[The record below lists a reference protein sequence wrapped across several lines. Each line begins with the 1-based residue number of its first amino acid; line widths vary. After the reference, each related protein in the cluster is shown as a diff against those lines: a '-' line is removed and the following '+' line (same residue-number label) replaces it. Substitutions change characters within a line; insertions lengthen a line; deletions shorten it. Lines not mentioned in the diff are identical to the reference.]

1 MSIWNAAAVVAVA
14 AACTFVTRAAP
25 FVAFG
30 GKREVPQ
37 LVRYLGQV
45 LPPAVMAVLIVYCLK
60 GVRPGVYPH
69 GLPELLSI
77 TVVAGLHLWKRNNLL
92 SIGLGTVCYMLLV
105 QFVFV

>member
-60 GVRPGVYPH
+60 GVRPGV
-69 GLPELLSI
+69 PELLSI